1 MVGKAV
7 RCKGSTNLAP
17 RPPGPRHR
25 SLMCCILGMLQ
36 PFRCR
41 CAEGRPGASRSWQR
55 NILAVLRV
63 QTLWIDQGA
72 VLGAAAA
79 GYLVPPR
86 AQARRTGEGAVQGKA
101 APGHLATPR
110 FAAGYLTIDDWHS
123 LAEEP
128 GISLTNQRIQY
139 ATALL

>member
-17 RPPGPRHR
+17 RPPAPQKPDGLHHGHAAAVPLPVRRGAAGRVPQQAAQHTGG
-25 SLMCCILGMLQ
+25 SSGANALDGSG
-36 PFRCR
+36 R
-41 CAEGRPGASRSWQR
+41 CAGRSSGGLSCASS
-55 NILAVLRV
+55 
-63 QTLWIDQGA
+63 
-72 VLGAAAA
+72 
-79 GYLVPPR
+79 
-86 AQARRTGEGAVQGKA
+86 ARRAGEGAVQGKA